1 MATARSAR
9 ATGSWS
15 RVRTRRG
22 SSMRSGSALSL
33 PRGATSVSS
42 RAEIARR
49 HAPGR
54 SISVQTHSSRRR
66 RSEVGRQRARP
77 DLRCQ
82 WITLVGAWTRRQRM
96 MFKRSIRFGSG
107 GQKRREGLFYSAA
120 RRQHHIYCSAFHIYL
135 FAAQGVFACSSMLS
149 TRCIVSGARVTS
161 AAF

>member
-120 RRQHHIYCSAFHIYL
+120 RRHITSTVVHFTSIYSLHKAFLRVPPCSVPDASCPVR
-135 FAAQGVFACSSMLS
+135 G
-149 TRCIVSGARVTS
+149 
-161 AAF
+161 